1 MAKVRAYK
9 IAEELGIDRNELV
22 DKAKAIGVELRSA
35 MASLDDEQANML
47 RERLGGSA
55 PGAQVVERRVEAK
68 GGGAVIRR
76 RKRKAEPAPAPPPEP
91 VAEPVAE
98 AVAAE
103 APTPAPEPVPEP
115 IAETPE
121 PAVADAAPEAAE
133 PEAEVAAEAAP
144 APAPATEPEEST
156 DEVGEAE
163 EVAAK
168 APAAPKAPAGP
179 APTAP
184 GGGKIS
190 QRKRVKEIVNLR
202 EQEQIARQV
211 TGRTVRRAVTVDPS
225 TMASPRRRRRD
236 RPAAKATPT
245 AAPKA
250 SKKVVRIDGTI
261 SVGELAAQ
269 LGAKA
274 AEVQGRLM
282 AIGTMAT
289 VNQALDPEVAEQVA
303 TQYDFEVQNVGFDE
317 AAVLGESESAAAT
330 EGGGELRPPV
340 ITVMGHVDHG
350 KTSLLDAI
358 RKTNVVEG
366 EAGGI
371 TQHIGA
377 YQTKS
382 GDSTLTFIDTP
393 GHEAFTAM
401 RARGAEVTD
410 IVVLVVAASEGIMPQ
425 TVEAIEHAQAA
436 GVPIIVA
443 VNKVDLPDANS
454 QQTRQRLM
462 EHNLVP
468 EDFGGDT
475 ICVDVS
481 ALKGTGIDQLLEML
495 ALQAEVLE
503 VRADPSVRA
512 RGIVLE
518 SRLDKGRGP
527 VATVLIQD
535 GTLRR
540 GDSIV
545 VGTGYGR
552 VRAMEN
558 ERGERV
564 NEAPPSTPVQIIG
577 LSAVPDAGQTFNA
590 VENERAARD
599 VAEHRESGQRSQ
611 PQQQKP
617 RVSLEDLFAQ
627 AEGDGPKELR
637 VVLKGDVHGSV
648 EAVRE
653 SLEKLSTEEVKVDVI
668 SAGVGG
674 ISEND
679 VMLAKASAAIVVG
692 FNVRPDSAA
701 RRAAEGQAVDVRTY
715 QIIYELTDEV
725 RKAMAGL
732 LPPKI
737 EEKVLGRIEVR
748 KTFNV
753 PRVGTI
759 AGCYVTEGMV
769 KRSARARLVR
779 DGVQVWEG
787 GLASLKHFKDDTRE
801 VQTGFECGIGLEGYN
816 DVKVGDVIEPYEIE
830 ETPASL

>member
-22 DKAKAIGVELRSA
+22 DKAKAVGVELRSA
-35 MASLDDEQANML
+35 MSSLEDEEANLL
-47 RERLGGSA
+47 RERLGGQA
-55 PGAQVVERRVEAK
+55 PGTQVVERRVEAK
-68 GGGAVIRR
+68 GGAAVIRR
-76 RKRKAEPAPAPPPEP
+76 RKRKAPEP
-91 VAEPVAE
+91 VAEP
-98 AVAAE
+98 
-103 APTPAPEPVPEP
+103 APEPAPVEVAPPLPTAAEPTPEP
-115 IAETPE
+115 IAEVAPPGELETPAAPALVE
-121 PAVADAAPEAAE
+121 PVAAPESEPAAE
-133 PEAEVAAEAAP
+133 PEP
-144 APAPATEPEEST
+144 APIQPAP
-156 DEVGEAE
+156 EAPRAPLQP
-163 EVAAK
+163 AAAG
-168 APAAPKAPAGP
+168 APAAPS
-179 APTAP
+179 APTLPGAP
-184 GGGKIS
+184 PSKTK

-211 TGRTVRRAVTVDPS
+211 TSRTVRRPVSIDPS
-225 TMASPRRRRRD
+225 AMVSPRRRRRD
-236 RPAAKATPT
+236 RPAAKAIPT

-250 SKKVVRIDGTI
+250 SKKVVRVDGTI
-261 SVGELAAQ
+261 SVGELAQQ

-274 AEVQGRLM
+274 ADVQGRLM
-282 AIGTMAT
+282 ALGTMAT
-289 VNQALDPEVAEQVA
+289 VNQALPIETAEQVA
-303 TQYDFEVQNVGFDE
+303 SQFGFEVQNVGFDE
-317 AAVLGESESAAAT
+317 EAVLGTAEVAAEES
-330 EGGGELRPPV
+330 GGEPRPPV

-358 RKTNVVEG
+358 RKTNVVEA

-377 YQTKS
+377 YQVTT
-382 GDSTLTFIDTP
+382 GGTVLTFIDTP

-401 RARGAEVTD
+401 RARGAQATD

-425 TVEAIEHAQAA
+425 TVEAIEHARAA

-443 VNKVDLPDANS
+443 VNKVDLPDANP
-454 QQTRQRLM
+454 QQCRQRLM
-462 EHNLVP
+462 EHGLVP

-481 ALKGTGIDQLLEML
+481 AVKGTGIDQLLEML
-495 ALQAEVLE
+495 ALQSEVLE
-503 VRADPSVRA
+503 LRANAQGRA

-527 VATVLIQD
+527 VATVLVQD
-535 GTLRR
+535 GTLKR
-540 GDSIV
+540 GDAVV
-545 VGTGYGR
+545 VGAGYGR

-558 ERGERV
+558 ERGERLK
-564 NEAPPSTPVQIIG
+564 EAPPSTPVQIIG
-577 LSAVPDAGQTFNA
+577 LSAVPDAGNVLNA

-599 VAEHRESGQRSQ
+599 VAEHREAGARTQQTQ
-611 PQQQKP
+611 PKP
-617 RVSLEDLFAQ
+617 KISLEELFAQ
-627 AEGDGPKELR
+627 SEGDGPKELR

-653 SLEKLSTEEVKVDVI
+653 SLEKLSTDQVKVEVI
-668 SAGVGG
+668 AAGVGG

-679 VMLAKASAAIVVG
+679 VMLAKASEAIVVG

-701 RRAAEGQAVDVRTY
+701 RRAGESQAVDVRTY

-732 LPPKI
+732 LPPKL

-779 DGVQVWEG
+779 DGVQVWDG
-787 GLASLKHFKDDTRE
+787 SLASLKRFKDDTRE

-816 DVKVGDVIEPYEIE
+816 DVKIGDVIEPYEIE